1 MLNLQ
6 QNNDFISVDSTRKNG
21 AKNKLNL
28 SNVIINNKELS
39 HSETTFYSII
49 FGITS
54 VALTKK

>member
-6 QNNDFISVDSTRKNG
+6 QNNDFVSVYSTRKNR

-39 HSETTFYSII
+39 HSKTTFYSII

-54 VALTKK
+54 IALTKK